1 MNTKTILYKTLFSDT
16 KPPARGS
23 DGAAAHDIYCAEDT
37 EIEAFKPKL
46 IKTDIYCKIPD
57 GTALFFIPR
66 SSMPL
71 KHGLVIPNSPGL
83 LDEDYTGQACGIFMF
98 IPDWETIATTIMSM
112 TSGYASNESVRKLTP
127 KVTVKKGD
135 RLAQVM
141 LVEYINQ
148 KWERVDEL
156 PETKRGSGGF
166 GSTGKTGAPNPGSHA
181 NVSP

>member
-1 MNTKTILYKTLFSDT
+1 MNTKTILYKTLLSDT
-16 KPPARGS
+16 VAPIRGS

-57 GTALFFIPR
+57 GTALLFIPR

-83 LDEDYTGQACGIFMF
+83 LDEDYTGQACGIFMYV
-98 IPDWETIATTIMSM
+98 PNWDAIMY
-112 TSGYASNESVRKLTP
+112 GISNGVTP
-127 KVTVKKGD
+127 TATVKKGD

-148 KWERVDEL
+148 RWERVDEL

-166 GSTGKTGAPNPGSHA
+166 GSTGKNGAPDAS
-181 NVSP
+181 SKT